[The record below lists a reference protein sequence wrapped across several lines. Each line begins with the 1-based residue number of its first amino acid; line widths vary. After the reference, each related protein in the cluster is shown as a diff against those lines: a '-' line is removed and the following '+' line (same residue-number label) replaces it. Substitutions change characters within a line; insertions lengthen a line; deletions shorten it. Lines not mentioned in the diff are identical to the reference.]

1 MNGRGEVFRMGGY
14 EFCALFEVGADGADP
29 IVQGAAQALS
39 EYGEGFS
46 VTCSHGA
53 IVMPGEAETAAEAL
67 RLADQ
72 RMYAN
77 KHAGRVSAGRQT
89 ADALLRAL
97 AERDPN
103 LGAHAEAVELAVATA
118 RRLGLAADEIERVRH
133 ATELRDVGKVA
144 VPDAI
149 LGKPGPLREE
159 EWAFVRRH
167 PVIGER
173 ILSGAPALERVAP
186 LVRASHERW
195 DGTGYPDRVAGEAI
209 PLGARIVAVADAF
222 AAMTADRPYRAARA
236 PAEALVELRDCAG
249 SQFDARVV
257 EAFAAARATRGATVR
272 V

>member
-1 MNGRGEVFRMGGY
+1 MGGD
-14 EFCALFEVGADGADP
+14 EFCALFPAADDGAGP
-29 IVQGAAQALS
+29 IVEGAATALS
-39 EYGEGFS
+39 EYGEGFAVS
-46 VTCSHGA
+46 CSHGA
-53 IVMPGEAETAAEAL
+53 IVLPGEARSAAEAL

-97 AERDPN
+97 AERDPH
-103 LGAHAEAVELAVATA
+103 LGAQTEAVELAVATA
-118 RRLGLAADEIERVRH
+118 RRLELSPDEVERVRH

-149 LGKPGPLREE
+149 LGKPGPLRPE

-173 ILSGAPALERVAP
+173 ILGGAPALEGVAA

-195 DGTGYPDRVAGEAI
+195 DGSGYPDRIPGPSI

-222 AAMTADRPYRAARA
+222 AAMTAERPYRPARTPVAALA
-236 PAEALVELRDCAG
+236 ELRDCSG
-249 SQFDARVV
+249 GQFDGAVV
-257 EAFAAARATRGATVR
+257 EAFAAALETRRVGALA
-272 V
+272 